1 MKLQIKKHLGTTD
14 KDHFPTSLQPIFKKA
29 IQLEWLTIAYL
40 ISVVIIL
47 FFVMANS
54 QAMKAVFV
62 EDLVSLFPSVAF
74 LIASRFF
81 NKSPSYD
88 FPYGYHKAF
97 TVAFIAGAI
106 ALLTLGLFILIDSAI
121 ELIKAEPI
129 VIEDV
134 QVFGQQVWLGWI
146 MMLALVYSLIPAYL
160 IGKRKLPLSYQL
172 HIKVLYVDA
181 KMQKADWMA
190 SAAGIIG
197 IISVR
202 FGIWWA
208 DPVVAIFIA
217 ASIVKDGL
225 YQVKASMFDLM
236 EEIPKTMD
244 DRDPHP
250 LLAELTKIFLEED
263 WVSDIHIRMREHG
276 LVFFGDIFV
285 VPKYEDNLM
294 ENIQKAYGK
303 ARELDWKIQDLVIQP
318 VKSLPN
324 PNVTYQENH
333 L

>member
-1 MKLQIKKHLGTTD
+1 
-14 KDHFPTSLQPIFKKA
+14 
-29 IQLEWLTIAYL
+29 QLEWLTIAYL
-40 ISVVIIL
+40 ISVVIFL
-47 FFVMANS
+47 YFVMANS
-54 QAMKAVFV
+54 QVVKAVFV

-106 ALLTLGLFILIDSAI
+106 ALLMLGLFILIDSVI
-121 ELIKAEPI
+121 ELVKAEAI
-129 VIEDV
+129 VIEDTEI
-134 QVFGQQVWLGWI
+134 FGQQVWMGWV
-146 MMLALVYSLIPAYL
+146 MVLALIYSLIPAYL
-160 IGKRKLPLSYQL
+160 IGKRKLPLSRQL

-181 KMQKADWMA
+181 KMQRADWMA

-197 IISVR
+197 IIGIR
-202 FGIWWA
+202 LGIWWA

-244 DRDPHP
+244 DRSPHP
-250 LLAELTKIFLEED
+250 LLIELTKIFLNED
-263 WVSDIHIRMREHG
+263 WVSDVHIRMREHG
-276 LVFFGDIFV
+276 LVFFGDVFII
-285 VPKYEDNLM
+285 PKYEENLI
-294 ENIQKAYGK
+294 ENIQKAYEK
-303 ARELDWKIQDLVIQP
+303 ARGLDWKIQDLVIQP

-333 L
+333 P